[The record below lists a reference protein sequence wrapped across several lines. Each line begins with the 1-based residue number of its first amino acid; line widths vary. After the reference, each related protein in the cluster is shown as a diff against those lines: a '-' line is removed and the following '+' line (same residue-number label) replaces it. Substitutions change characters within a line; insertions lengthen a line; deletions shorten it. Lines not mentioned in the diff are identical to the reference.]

1 MKIKLF
7 IPYKTLISYTL
18 FILSIFVFSC
28 APIVQKHGYSPELEN
43 VYEAVIIGVDNEK
56 TVKEKLGLT
65 LINI

>member
-28 APIVQKHGYSPELEN
+28 APIVQKHIKKYIDTTNALLKKHKDRVHDSMRTKSTEN
-43 VYEAVIIGVDNEK
+43 SS
-56 TVKEKLGLT
+56 
-65 LINI
+65 